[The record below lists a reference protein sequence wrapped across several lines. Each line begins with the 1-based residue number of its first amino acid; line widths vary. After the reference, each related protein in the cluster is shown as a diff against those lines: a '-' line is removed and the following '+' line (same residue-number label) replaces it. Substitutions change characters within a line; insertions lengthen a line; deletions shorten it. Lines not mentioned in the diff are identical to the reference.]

1 MIRKLSHC
9 VLLESSENLCE
20 LLACVPWNSYN
31 DSLVKYFYSRLH
43 PLGDGRP
50 FYLVE
55 SWHTNQGPVVPVRSN
70 IPIRHLRL
78 FGRNRAI
85 MMATSNPSFE
95 KEWIVKGVD
104 APKPIGRCS
113 SAHHC
118 DAVPSHVSS
127 FGPAAGQNEENQP
140 SQMPSRAIAAL

>member
-55 SWHTNQGPVVPVRSN
+55 SLHTNQGSVVPVRSN

-85 MMATSNPSFE
+85 MMATSNSSFE
-95 KEWIVKGVD
+95 EEWVVKGVER
-104 APKPIGRCS
+104 PTNWS
-113 SAHHC
+113 MFQLH
-118 DAVPSHVSS
+118 
-127 FGPAAGQNEENQP
+127 
-140 SQMPSRAIAAL
+140 AIAMP